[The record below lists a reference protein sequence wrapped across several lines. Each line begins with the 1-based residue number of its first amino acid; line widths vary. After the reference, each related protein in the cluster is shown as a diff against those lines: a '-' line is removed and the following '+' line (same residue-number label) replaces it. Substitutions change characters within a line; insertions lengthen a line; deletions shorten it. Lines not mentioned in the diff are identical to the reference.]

1 MSRWVPHPVLSGLL
15 FVFWLLMGN
24 TVEPAQ
30 ILLALLVA
38 LLLPH
43 LARGLRRRGARMR
56 APAVVLRLALRVAVD
71 VVLSNL
77 EVARLILSRRARI
90 HSRFIRVPCAL
101 EDPTAVSILAGIITL
116 TPGTLTVDIS
126 PDMRVLTIHCL
137 HAPDPQGV
145 IDAIRERYE
154 QPLGEIFPCSTPRS

>member
-24 TVEPAQ
+24 TLEPAQ
-30 ILLALLVA
+30 VLLALILAVS
-38 LLLPH
+38 LPH
-43 LARGLRRRGARMR
+43 LAKGLRRDGTRMR
-56 APAVVLRLALRVAVD
+56 APAVALRLALRVAVD

-77 EVARLILSRRARI
+77 EVARLILSRKARLD
-90 HSRFIRVPCAL
+90 SRFIRVPCAL

-126 PDMRVLTIHCL
+126 PDLRTLTIHCL

-154 QPLGEIFPCSTPRS
+154 QPLGEIFPCSTPHS